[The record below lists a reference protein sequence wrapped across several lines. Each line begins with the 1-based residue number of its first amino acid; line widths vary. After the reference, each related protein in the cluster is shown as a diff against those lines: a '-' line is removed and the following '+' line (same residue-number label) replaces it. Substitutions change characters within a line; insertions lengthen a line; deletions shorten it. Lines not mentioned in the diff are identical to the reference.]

1 MPYNSDRFNL
11 KNWKLTL
18 PVDNKGDINGEAL
31 EIRNLDKF
39 ESSYFYDAADGAMV
53 FIAHTDGATTSG
65 STYPRSELREM
76 NGDKRAAWN
85 PSQGGTMTATLKV
98 DEVPSFKNGDPGRV
112 VVGQIHGS
120 DEELVRLYWENNT
133 VYFINDRA
141 GPNNKEIKFN
151 LLSADG
157 KTPDIAFGEK
167 FSYKIDARGDTLR
180 IEVHAD
186 GKVYTS
192 TTSINE
198 VWQADSLYFKAGIYL
213 AMNEDSGSGRAK
225 VSFYGLDFGHTPG
238 SGLGGLTPSNPDGN
252 NPPPDPDIIMGT
264 KGSDA
269 LDGTMNDDIIRSG
282 LGHDIVRGQNGNDT
296 IYGEEGDDRLMGVGG
311 NDTLFGGAGRDLLD
325 GGKGS
330 DTATGGEGADTF
342 VVSRGDGSLHITD
355 FSVTGAKD
363 TLLLKGYTN
372 AMLKSATLSSSGEDV
387 VLHLSDGANVTFEAM
402 TLSEM
407 KMALFKAYIGNTLN
421 SFNPDGGSIP
431 PDPDPLPPPPVNVG
445 SHATDGNDLLLGTDK
460 TNDVISAKGGN
471 DTLNGQDGSDK
482 LFGDAGNDKILGND
496 GNDLLNG
503 GIGNDVL
510 YGDDNSDTLLGGAGT
525 DKLFGGQGDDTLN
538 SGQGQDQLYGGE
550 GADTFVLNQAPDLY
564 DIIFDFNVAE
574 DKIDLGGLLTQNG
587 FATIK
592 PVSGGD
598 ALYVDP
604 DGSSGSAKVMLLAV
618 FKTEISAED
627 LKDILV

>member
-141 GPNNKEIKFN
+141 GPNNKEIKFD
-151 LLSADG
+151 LISADG

-180 IEVHAD
+180 VEIHAD
-186 GKVYTS
+186 GKIYTS
-192 TTSINE
+192 TTSINS
-198 VWQADSLYFKAGIYL
+198 VWQSDSLYFKAGVYL
-213 AMNEDSGSGRAK
+213 ATNEDSGTGRAK

-252 NPPPDPDIIMGT
+252 NPPPDPDVIIGT
-264 KGSDA
+264 
-269 LDGTMNDDIIRSG
+269 RSG
-282 LGHDIVRGQNGNDT
+282 NSISGTSGDDTVRAGGGKDIVRGQDGNDT
-296 IYGEEGDDRLMGVGG
+296 IYGEDGDDKLYGVNG
-311 NDTLFGGAGRDLLD
+311 NDRLFGGNGKDLLE

-342 VVSRGDGSLHITD
+342 VVSRGDGSLRITD
-355 FSVTGAKD
+355 FAVTGAKD

-372 AMLKSATLSSSGEDV
+372 AMLKSAYLKSSGEDV
-387 VLHLSDGANVTFEAM
+387 VLHLSDGASVTFEHM
-402 TLSEM
+402 SLSEM
-407 KMALFKAYIGNTLN
+407 KLAIFKAFISNKVNG
-421 SFNPDGGSIP
+421 FAPGGSVQ
-431 PDPDPLPPPPVNVG
+431 PDPDPPPPPSG
-445 SHATDGNDLLLGTDK
+445 TKATDGSDTIIGSDHSNDF
-460 TNDVISAKGGN
+460 ISAKGGN
-471 DTLNGQDGSDK
+471 DTLNGQDGNDK

-496 GNDLLNG
+496 GKDLLNG
-503 GIGNDVL
+503 GTGNDTL
-510 YGDDNSDTLLGGAGT
+510 YGDDNADTLLGGTGT
-525 DKLFGGQGDDTLN
+525 DKLYGGQGDDKLDGGA
-538 SGQGQDQLYGGE
+538 GQNHLYGGD
-550 GADTFVLNQAPDLY
+550 GADTFVFSQPPDLY

-574 DKIDLGGLLTQNG
+574 DKIDLGGLLEDNG
-587 FATIK
+587 LVTIK
-592 PVSGGD
+592 SVSGGD
-598 ALYVDP
+598 GLYIDP
-604 DGSSGSAKVMLLAV
+604 DGSSGLDKAMLLAV